1 MILILST
8 DPHSFLQEAFAGGL
22 TDSSPYFVTR
32 RWAGQW
38 KEINSGR
45 EGLVWAIHFSLNKK
59 KSLFLSKFSDRVD
72 RMT

>member
-32 RWAGQW
+32 RWAGQLCH
-38 KEINSGR
+38 SQMGR
-45 EGLVWAIHFSLNKK
+45 PVEGNQ
-59 KSLFLSKFSDRVD
+59 
-72 RMT
+72 